1 LEDSHDNSN
10 DELILKGP
18 FDGQDRI
25 EAEYDIK
32 LDRDRI

>member
-1 LEDSHDNSN
+1 MFRTSCNN
-10 DELILKGP
+10 YNP

-32 LDRDRI
+32 LDIDRT